1 MLELEPTP
9 QDAAVRAIL
18 EGVQSEIGEKFFS
31 CLVRQLA
38 TVLQVQY
45 AYISEPSE
53 DGSHFRSRVG
63 WGPEGYLPPFQVPPR
78 GPCEAALGGRV
89 IVYHDDLQ
97 SLFPD
102 NKVLADWAAKSYCGV
117 PMVDGAGNVLGHLAV
132 LDDKPMPD
140 AMRITAILGV
150 FAGRVSA
157 EIERIKFDAAFRA
170 IVRGVISQTGQEFF
184 PSLVQ
189 HLALALNM
197 PYAFVTEFAE
207 DRTRFRSLALWAR
220 GKLTSN
226 FEVPLV
232 GTVCE
237 PVLHGR
243 VSHYPQNLL
252 TLFPKDPHLMEWQA
266 ESYCGVPM
274 VDSSGA
280 VIGHFAVLDEK
291 PMPDSARAVSIM
303 QIFAARAVAEIE
315 RVRFEKALADSE
327 ERLRDLFDEA
337 PIAYVHEGLDT
348 RFLRAN
354 RAAMT
359 SLGIK
364 PTEIAGTYG
373 TSFIPDTPEAQRRL
387 HDALQSIGRGTDTK
401 GVVLELRRKDTG
413 KPLWIQWWSKPDP
426 SGQFTRTMFIDITER
441 VLIEQEKARLEAQN
455 VYLQEEIKTQHNFEE
470 IIGTSPAIRKV
481 LKAVEKVAAT
491 DATVLMT
498 GETGTG
504 KELVARA
511 IHHLSGRKDRV
522 LVKVNCAAIPVGLI
536 ESELFG
542 HEKGAFTGA
551 LARKIGR
558 FELADRGTIFLDEIG
573 DLPLELQA
581 KLLRVLQEGEF
592 ERLGSP
598 RTIKTDVRVIAATNR
613 NLEESVREGSFRA
626 DLFYRL
632 NVFPIRL
639 PALRERTEDI
649 PQLLSYLAKK
659 YGAKH
664 GKRIASIPQSTVHIL
679 QSYPW
684 PGNIRELENLIERA
698 VILAQGTEI
707 EIGDQLASPVS
718 TSPVATISSLEEL
731 EREHIL
737 HALKLTGWRVS
748 GEKGAAKTLGLK
760 RTTLES
766 RMKKLGIARTG

>member
-31 CLVRQLA
+31 SLVRQLT
-38 TVLQVQY
+38 TVLEVQY
-45 AYISEPSE
+45 AYISELSE

-63 WGPEGYLPPFQVPPR
+63 WGPEGDLPPFQVPPR
-78 GPCEAALGGRV
+78 GPCEAALRGRV
-89 IVYHDDLQ
+89 IVHHDDLQ
-97 SLFPD
+97 SLYPD
-102 NKVLADWAAKSYCGV
+102 IQVLADWAAKSYCGV
-117 PMVDGAGNVLGHLAV
+117 PMVDGVGNVLGHLAV

-157 EIERIKFDAAFRA
+157 EIERIKFDAAVRA

-189 HLALALNM
+189 HLALALNV

-207 DRTRFRSLALWAR
+207 DRTRFRSLALWGR

-237 PVLHGR
+237 PVLNGR
-243 VSHYPQNLL
+243 VSHYPNNLL
-252 TLFPKDPHLMEWQA
+252 ALFPEDPNLIEWQA
-266 ESYCGVPM
+266 VSYCGVPM

-280 VIGHFAVLDEK
+280 VIGHFAVIDEK
-291 PMPDSARAVSIM
+291 PMPDCSRAVSIM

-348 RFLRAN
+348 RFIRAN
-354 RAAMT
+354 RAAMR
-359 SLGIK
+359 SLGIT
-364 PTEIAGTYG
+364 PEEVAGTYG
-373 TSFIPDTPEAQRRL
+373 KSFIPDTPDAQRRL
-387 HDALQSIGRGTDTK
+387 HEALESIGRGTDTS
-401 GVVLELRRKDTG
+401 GVVLELRLRDDG
-413 KPLWIQWWSKPDP
+413 RPIWIQWWSKPDP
-426 SGQFTRTMFIDITER
+426 SGTYTRTMFIDITER

-470 IIGTSPAIRKV
+470 IIGTSPSIKKV

-491 DATVLMT
+491 DATVLVN

-504 KELVARA
+504 KELIARA
-511 IHHLSGRKDRV
+511 IHNLSRRKDRV
-522 LVKVNCAAIPVGLI
+522 LVKVNCAAIPAGLI

-558 FELADRGTIFLDEIG
+558 FELADRATIFLDEIG

-592 ERLGSP
+592 ERLGNS
-598 RTIKTDVRVIAATNR
+598 RTVKVNVRVIAATNR
-613 NLEESVREGSFRA
+613 DLDKEVREGRFRS

-632 NVFPIRL
+632 KVFPIQL
-639 PALRERTEDI
+639 PALRDRKQDI
-649 PQLLSYLAKK
+649 PLLVSYFVTRFSGTMGKK
-659 YGAKH
+659 VESVPAAAMEMLK
-664 GKRIASIPQSTVHIL
+664 
-679 QSYPW
+679 SYSW
-684 PGNIRELENLIERA
+684 PGNIRELEHVIERA
-698 VILAQGTEI
+698 VILSQGSEL
-707 EIGDQLASPVS
+707 ELGDWMPKSA
-718 TSPVATISSLEEL
+718 PVA
-731 EREHIL
+731 
-737 HALKLTGWRVS
+737 GN
-748 GEKGAAKTLGLK
+748 G
-760 RTTLES
+760 
-766 RMKKLGIARTG
+766 